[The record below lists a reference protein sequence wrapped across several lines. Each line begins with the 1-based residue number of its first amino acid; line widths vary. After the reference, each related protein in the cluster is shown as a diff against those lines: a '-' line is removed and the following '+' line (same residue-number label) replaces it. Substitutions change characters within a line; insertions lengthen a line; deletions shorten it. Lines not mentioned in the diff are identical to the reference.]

1 MKESLLAMHYHIRHQ
16 QQKLE
21 TQMVLL
27 LNTRQGGETICTELT
42 YGDICP
48 TPRTMAE
55 LRIQTQQRHHSIS
68 RDVSQLLLPSEKESA
83 SAVFLKYSQLL
94 LKWSEM
100 ELAVIK
106 ELCRVDGNASST
118 HDIEKNMPEED
129 IEIVR
134 HYLQLS
140 NKDTVSS

>member
-21 TQMVLL
+21 AQMVLL
-27 LNTRQGGETICTELT
+27 LNTRQEGETLCPELT
-42 YGDICP
+42 YGDIFP

-68 RDVSQLLLPSEKESA
+68 RDVSQMLLASEKESA

-106 ELCRVDGNASST
+106 ELYRVDGNALST
-118 HDIEKNMPEED
+118 HATEETIRNED

-134 HYLQLS
+134 HYLS
-140 NKDTVSS
+140 ISGES